1 MMIYVNLIGL
11 NSLVALMGDA
21 YGKVQSNAEMY
32 DLLMR
37 LDILMRVNLKFVFR
51 REDKDMKYIHF
62 AYYEDN
68 SGGSAAEWEGQIK
81 RIESKIN
88 HS

>member
-1 MMIYVNLIGL
+1 VIMMIYVNLIAL

-37 LDILMRVNLKFVFR
+37 LDILMRLNRKMVNNR
-51 REDKDMKYIHF
+51 QDKNMRYIHVV
-62 AYYEDN
+62 YY
-68 SGGSAAEWEGQIK
+68 
-81 RIESKIN
+81 
-88 HS
+88 